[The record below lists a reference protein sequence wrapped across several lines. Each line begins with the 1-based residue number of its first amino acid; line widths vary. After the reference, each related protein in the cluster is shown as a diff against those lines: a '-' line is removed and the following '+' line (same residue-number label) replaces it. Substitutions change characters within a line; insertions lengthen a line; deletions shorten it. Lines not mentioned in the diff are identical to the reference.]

1 MREAIFFSFFSL
13 YLLGLGSN
21 FVLCSSFSLLNNVAF
36 ARYARNVNARAQ
48 LRSFW
53 ARCCCCSPIYIYLY
67 SKREKERERK
77 KLDVDDVVFGW
88 ERPPLAVGEKNERKV
103 PPFTKHTKGGDS
115 IVSFSR
121 GEMRLF
127 RVNFFLFFQT
137 SLSLLCVLCADMK
150 NVFLLLLTSNT
161 NHT

>member
-1 MREAIFFSFFSL
+1 MMCVWVRETSF
-13 YLLGLGSN
+13 G
-21 FVLCSSFSLLNNVAF
+21 C
-36 ARYARNVNARAQ
+36 RRE
-48 LRSFW
+48 
-53 ARCCCCSPIYIYLY
+53 
-67 SKREKERERK
+67 KREKSSSFYKTQDE
-77 KLDVDDVVFGW
+77 
-88 ERPPLAVGEKNERKV
+88 
-103 PPFTKHTKGGDS
+103 KGGDS